1 MSELLGIY
9 AGGLRALE
17 PEGQPTGI
25 FKQPVPHAEV
35 TQLGIR
41 GDHQADRRVH
51 GGAEKALHEFAR
63 SSYATIITRFPEL
76 AEIAAAG
83 TFGENLSS
91 ADRSDADVCIGDT
104 LRIGGVVVQVSQ
116 PRRPCWKINHRF
128 QCRELS
134 QFVERRQLTGWYY
147 RVLEPGTITL
157 GDTIEL
163 LDRATGGVT
172 IAAFT
177 QTVARHRPDPDALDA
192 LINATGLSEQWR
204 TRLTQRRD
212 YLAARSGAA

>member
-9 AGGLRALE
+9 AGALRALE

-25 FKQPVPHAEV
+25 FKQAVRHAEV
-35 TQLGIR
+35 TRLGIR
-41 GDHQADRRVH
+41 GDHQADKRVH
-51 GGAEKALHEFAR
+51 GGPEKALHEFAR
-63 SSYATIITRFPEL
+63 SSYAVILSRFPEL
-76 AEIAAAG
+76 ADTATVG

-91 ADRSDADVCIGDT
+91 AQRSDADVCIGDT
-104 LRIGGVVVQVSQ
+104 VRIGEVVVQVSQ

-128 QCRELS
+128 ESRELS
-134 QFVERRQLTGWYY
+134 QFIERRQLTGWYY

-157 GDTIEL
+157 GDDVEL
-163 LDRATGGVT
+163 IDRANDAVT

-177 QTVARHRPDPDALDA
+177 KTIARHRPDPDALNV
-192 LINATGLSEQWR
+192 LINATGLNEQWR